1 MGFEGMTALS
11 WALISGIGIGLFY
24 FGGLW
29 WTVKQLPSRRYP
41 WLWALGSFLVRGGLS
56 VMAFYW
62 ITGGRWEQVV
72 MSLGGF
78 LLVRTV
84 MVRRLGLRQAEGL

>member
-41 WLWALGSFLVRGGLS
+41 WLWTLGSFLVRGGLS

-62 ITGGRWEQVV
+62 TTGGRWEQVV

>member
-1 MGFEGMTALS
+1 MGLEGMTALS

-41 WLWALGSFLVRGGLS
+41 WLWTLGSFLVRGGLS

>member
-1 MGFEGMTALS
+1 MGHVAIIELP
-11 WALISGIGIGLFY
+11 WALMGGVGVGLFY

-29 WTVKQLPSRRYP
+29 WTVRQLPSRRYP

-62 ITGGRWEQVV
+62 ITGGRWEPVV

-78 LLVRTV
+78 LVVRTV
-84 MVRRLGLRQAEGL
+84 MVRWLGLRQAEGL

>member
-1 MGFEGMTALS
+1 
-11 WALISGIGIGLFY
+11 
-24 FGGLW
+24 
-29 WTVKQLPSRRYP
+29 
-41 WLWALGSFLVRGGLS
+41 
-56 VMAFYW
+56 MAFYW